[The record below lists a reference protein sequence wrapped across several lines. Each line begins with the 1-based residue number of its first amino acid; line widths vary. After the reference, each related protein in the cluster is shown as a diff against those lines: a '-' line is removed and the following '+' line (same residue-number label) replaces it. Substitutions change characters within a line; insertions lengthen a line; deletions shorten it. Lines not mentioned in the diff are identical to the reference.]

1 MSTSN
6 LRIPRTLNHF
16 LRIVRDSVFG
26 YVRGA
31 LAEAGVQV
39 VQRMYDF
46 ASRELVT
53 CVLVL
58 FLLCSRFP
66 STERLI
72 GMAIA
77 DGDYPRARDRVV
89 RIAQL
94 VGRYVA
100 LLVAIR
106 VLGKMKVCFFILLT
120 RSVC

>member
-58 FLLCSRFP
+58 FFF
-66 STERLI
+66 
-72 GMAIA
+72 
-77 DGDYPRARDRVV
+77 
-89 RIAQL
+89 
-94 VGRYVA
+94 A
-100 LLVAIR
+100 LLT
-106 VLGKMKVCFFILLT
+106 LP
-120 RSVC
+120 

>member
-1 MSTSN
+1 
-6 LRIPRTLNHF
+6 
-16 LRIVRDSVFG
+16 
-26 YVRGA
+26 
-31 LAEAGVQV
+31 
-39 VQRMYDF
+39 
-46 ASRELVT
+46 
-53 CVLVL
+53 
-58 FLLCSRFP
+58 
-66 STERLI
+66 
-72 GMAIA
+72 MAIA